1 MKEKVKVVKKKKG
14 QKTAVSE
21 LPLAVIAHMPP
32 LKKVD
37 VPSYLE
43 EVDIE
48 ALVEEEEK
56 KGETAV

>member
-1 MKEKVKVVKKKKG
+1 MKEKVKVGKKKKG
-14 QKTAVSE
+14 KKTAVSE

-56 KGETAV
+56 EG

>member
-14 QKTAVSE
+14 GKKTAVSE

-48 ALVEEEEK
+48 ALVKEEEALSNK
-56 KGETAV
+56 Q